1 MIDDRVYFSGD
12 AVASRAL
19 LDVGQEVVAVV
30 QEDRVSRGLKAMRV
44 RPLRDAAPVSA
55 PGSAFVSL
63 GACAGRG
70 RGAAAQGALAFCP
83 GESGPVT
90 PAPQQEVAEIGTRV
104 CDSAVAEEACVSVP
118 AFTKSCKGILV
129 GAAFLSHPH
138 VVVCR

>member
-1 MIDDRVYFSGD
+1 MRGVVTRYCGDYGMIDDRVYFSGD

-83 GESGPVT
+83 ETSGGVWAGDPS
-90 PAPQQEVAEIGTRV
+90 
-104 CDSAVAEEACVSVP
+104 SAA
-118 AFTKSCKGILV
+118 G
-129 GAAFLSHPH
+129 G
-138 VVVCR
+138 R